1 MITSWFRAQV
11 RFKLRGHSYVALFA
25 LHVALFTLNG
35 HYVINQILD
44 GCKKSETVDEI
55 VAQDIQNTMLQNIAN
70 MGISS
75 EDGDDGLVANF
86 NSLTTEE
93 LA

>member
-1 MITSWFRAQV
+1 MS
-11 RFKLRGHSYVALFA
+11 
-25 LHVALFTLNG
+25 

-70 MGISS
+70 MGIGS